1 MEESR
6 LLGAVRAFLTRFTF
20 PSAKAELVPRLWSI
34 LKARQLIVYL
44 LCCLPVRASAA
55 IVFEFE
61 SPCTDFVRN
70 TDCGFFGLGGS
81 DLVTGGFLV
90 EDQFGAPGAI
100 SNLTNDQYQFIF
112 TFGNQSFTEQ
122 DAVGTFNF
130 LVSLD
135 GAAISS
141 ILGNFQNEN
150 GAQLSLLT
158 VSTANI
164 ALDGHEA
171 DTFGGG
177 GGWTLA
183 EDSGPFTD
191 PVPLPASIWL
201 FLSAAGTLG
210 FILRRNDR
218 SSSPA
223 GL

>member
-6 LLGAVRAFLTRFTF
+6 LLGAVCAFLTSFSF
-20 PSAKAELVPRLWSI
+20 PSARAERVSRLWGI
-34 LKARQLIVYL
+34 LRAREWIVCV
-44 LCCLPVRASAA
+44 LCCLSAHASAA

-61 SPCTDFVRN
+61 SPCTDTRRN
-70 TDCGFFGLGGS
+70 TECAFFGLGSS
-81 DLVTGGFLV
+81 DLVTGGLLV
-90 EDQFGAPGAI
+90 EDQFGAPGTI

-135 GAAISS
+135 GMAISS
-141 ILGNFQNEN
+141 ILGNFQNAN

-201 FLSAAGTLG
+201 FLSAVGTLG

-223 GL
+223 

>member
-1 MEESR
+1 MEKSR
-6 LLGAVRAFLTRFTF
+6 LLGAVRAFLNTFTF
-20 PSAKAELVPRLWSI
+20 LSANAELVSRLRCI
-34 LKARQLIVYL
+34 LKARRLIAYL
-44 LCCLPVRASAA
+44 LCCLPAHAPAA

-61 SPCTDFVRN
+61 SPCTDFIRN
-70 TDCGFFGLGGS
+70 AECAFFALGSS

-100 SNLTNDQYQFIF
+100 SNLTNDEYQLIF

-141 ILGNFQNEN
+141 ILGNFQNAN

-164 ALDGHEA
+164 ALDGHQA

-177 GGWTLA
+177 GGWMLA
-183 EDSGPFTD
+183 ENSDLFTN
-191 PVPLPASIWL
+191 PVPLPASFWL
-201 FLSAAGTLG
+201 LLSAVSTLG
-210 FILRRNDR
+210 LILRRNNLR
-218 SSSPA
+218 VSNS
-223 GL
+223 